1 MELTQKKKL
10 SLQGSPKRRDPELY
24 TQDQFK
30 ELQENQKAKADVY
43 KVKLRKR
50 SPQKYYPDL
59 SLEALY
65 STFSKNKYRGNKS
78 MIRKI
83 PLTTSL
89 REPSAQK
96 SREQS
101 RELFGP
107 TGVD

>member
-1 MELTQKKKL
+1 M
-10 SLQGSPKRRDPELY
+10 Y
-24 TQDQFK
+24 TQEQFK

-78 MIRKI
+78 KEGV
-83 PLTTSL
+83 SY
-89 REPSAQK
+89 PSDQK
-96 SREQS
+96 SS
-101 RELFGP
+101 RIQFTETLKTKLATFWISSSP
-107 TGVD
+107 LSLEMLSATLRS